1 MQKSHSARMAFVLAA
16 GFAAFAAAGIL
27 GQAPA
32 PRSTGHIGT
41 TYCSKLAVAAA
52 MPTDFVPGGSV
63 DFQLDA
69 NCFAWM
75 EFFYL
80 NWRAAPGQTGVPD
93 PSASPSQFG
102 APAATRAGIYPTVWE
117 SYHSADELFPST
129 ALRLR
134 GVPAARRGVKL
145 LAATSK
151 FLGAD
156 VHFGSIQEASGGWLT
171 DRRGNLTYYEVHVDN
186 DEYGYIIGN
195 GLTRA
200 RNQVACANGPAG
212 FSLPHGAGTTAATD
226 YACNGKVAK
235 YGMNFGAIETKAAW
249 IELPDPATWP
259 NYKISVADIYPPRGP
274 VRHNVVVGL
283 VGLHIIHKTPSAQQM
298 MWATFEHVANDPVA
312 VASGSPSPAP
322 PARGWTYYRNDCNPS
337 RDLYHCVPNT
347 SPQPCPSVGPCPY
360 NAPIQ
365 VVRTTPIDPF
375 SSDIDT
381 SAYRLMDKANDARS
395 VFKHYRLV
403 QVLWPGTP
411 IAVPSPRATVPLSDA
426 GTIPTGAVANTVL
439 ETYVQ
444 QSRCFD
450 CHKYA
455 TVATPAPTG
464 LAAQLRTIRTIRIP
478 APGART
484 AAAAGQ
490 SVLASDYSFIF
501 GDAH

>member
-337 RDLYHCVPNT
+337 RDLPVAGVVGRGGRPGAVREREARRPVRARDLVARPREPVPDDV
-347 SPQPCPSVGPCPY
+347 PVLVVVDVDF
-360 NAPIQ
+360 
-365 VVRTTPIDPF
+365 VVRQVAAPVGEPAARRFLDAAEMHVGAEELRGRGEQLHAA
-375 SSDIDT
+375 T
-381 SAYRLMDKANDARS
+381 SKFL
-395 VFKHYRLV
+395 
-403 QVLWPGTP
+403 
-411 IAVPSPRATVPLSDA
+411 
-426 GTIPTGAVANTVL
+426 GA
-439 ETYVQ
+439 
-444 QSRCFD
+444 D
-450 CHKYA
+450 
-455 TVATPAPTG
+455 
-464 LAAQLRTIRTIRIP
+464 
-478 APGART
+478 
-484 AAAAGQ
+484 
-490 SVLASDYSFIF
+490 
-501 GDAH
+501 

>member
-259 NYKISVADIYPPRGP
+259 NYKISVAAISLPSGP
-274 VRHNVVVGL
+274 DRTNVVVGL

-337 RDLYHCVPNT
+337 RDLYVRGREHGARNGRAAVAVLRL
-347 SPQPCPSVGPCPY
+347 PQ
-360 NAPIQ
+360 
-365 VVRTTPIDPF
+365 VRDGRDPGA
-375 SSDIDT
+375 D
-381 SAYRLMDKANDARS
+381 RS
-395 VFKHYRLV
+395 R
-403 QVLWPGTP
+403 
-411 IAVPSPRATVPLSDA
+411 
-426 GTIPTGAVANTVL
+426 GAVAHDPDDPHPRAGRAHRGGGRPVGPRVGLLVHLRRRALGVTCNGRRDWVSDGRCGTHPRAWRAPPPAG
-439 ETYVQ
+439 TTRRARRA
-444 QSRCFD
+444 SRRD
-450 CHKYA
+450 
-455 TVATPAPTG
+455 
-464 LAAQLRTIRTIRIP
+464 
-478 APGART
+478 RT
-484 AAAAGQ
+484 ACRAA
-490 SVLASDYSFIF
+490 
-501 GDAH
+501 